1 MQLARVEEF
10 NCQGQVYCAML
21 PISFDVSKSPPPPC
35 AHMYRAVLACSN
47 DGSGHLCSSFCCPH
61 CSEHL
66 AGRLLIQKDKNSPQT
81 QVSDSWIDVSDC
93 LHSTCQL
100 VLLLCTFPFYC
111 SSFYSSLSLS
121 FSLSLHL
128 SLSLLPFFPFPP
140 FFVLLPSPS
149 FLLFLSPTSKNLTE
163 ARCSCV

>member
-61 CSEHL
+61 RSEHL

-93 LHSTCQL
+93 LHSTRQL

-128 SLSLLPFFPFPP
+128 SPFSPSLSFTAPLLSL
-140 FFVLLPSPS
+140 PS
-149 FLLFLSPTSKNLTE
+149 FFRSPPLSFLSSLPLSYLQE
-163 ARCSCV
+163 SH